1 VGSNPRALW
10 LWLCLWL
17 CPPVVADLL
26 ALWLWLCLWLCP
38 PVVADLLAG
47 VSACAV
53 REEGDL
59 YSLG

>member
-1 VGSNPRALW
+1 VGSSNPR
-10 LWLCLWL
+10 
-17 CPPVVADLL
+17 